1 MVNNYNLEWEL
12 LKKSRITD
20 RTPKTF
26 DQKSV
31 THVYDLNYC
40 VCGCRENNIS

>member
-12 LKKSRITD
+12 LKKSQITD
-20 RTPKTF
+20 RSPKTF

-31 THVYDLNYC
+31 AHVYDLDDC
-40 VCGCRENNIS
+40 ICGCKDNNSL